1 MRVAVIP
8 AAGIGRRFGGK
19 KQFFKIGGKE
29 IVEFPLR
36 LFEKSELIDGVILVL
51 PEEDLKRG
59 EELQEKFKKIV
70 KVVAGGKERQS
81 SVYKGLKAAEELSPK
96 EVMVH
101 DGVRPVLELAT
112 INDMVIAISDYE
124 ADGIILGVKP
134 KETVKEVGA
143 PLEPGDF
150 VVKKTLSRDKLILV
164 QTPQLFKFDILLECH
179 ERAKREELF
188 ATDDSALLERY
199 GYTVISIP
207 GDYKNIKITTP
218 EDLKV
223 AELFLREIGALPEG
237 L

>member
-1 MRVAVIP
+1 VRVAVIP

-19 KQFFKIGGKE
+19 KQFFKINGKE

-36 LFEKSELIDGVILVL
+36 VFSKSELIDGIVLVL

-59 EELQEKFKKIV
+59 EELREKFPKIL
-70 KVVAGGKERQS
+70 KVVAGGKERQT
-81 SVYKGLKAAEELSPK
+81 SVYRGLKAAGEFSPK

-101 DGVRPVLELAT
+101 DGVRPVIELAT
-112 INDMVIAISDYE
+112 INDMVIALSDYE
-124 ADGIILGVKP
+124 ADGVILGVKP

-150 VVKKTLSRDKLILV
+150 VVERTLNRDKLILV
-164 QTPQLFKFDILLECH
+164 QTPQLFKFSVLMECH
-179 ERAKREELF
+179 ERAREEEFF

-199 GYTVISIP
+199 GYSVVSIP

-218 EDLKV
+218 EDIKI
-223 AELFLREIGALPEG
+223 AQLFLSDFSL
-237 L
+237 

>member
-19 KQFFKIGGKE
+19 KQFFKIEGRE

-36 LFEKSELIDGVILVL
+36 VFNKSDLIDGIVLVL

-59 EELQEKFKKIV
+59 EELKEKYPKV
-70 KVVAGGKERQS
+70 LKVVPGGKERQS
-81 SVYKGLKAAEELSPK
+81 SVYKGLKACQELSPK
-96 EVMVH
+96 EVIVH
-101 DGVRPVLELAT
+101 DGVRPVVELSM
-112 INDMVIAISDYE
+112 ISDMVVALSDYG
-124 ADGIILGVKP
+124 ADGIVLGVKP

-150 VVKKTLSRDKLILV
+150 LVEKTLNRDKLILV
-164 QTPQLFKFDILLECH
+164 QTPQLFKFEILLNCH
-179 ERAKREELF
+179 QRAKEEESF

-199 GYTVISIP
+199 GYTVVSIP
-207 GDYKNIKITTP
+207 GDYKNVKITTP
-218 EDLKV
+218 EDLKI
-223 AELFLREIGALPEG
+223 AELFLREIGALPE